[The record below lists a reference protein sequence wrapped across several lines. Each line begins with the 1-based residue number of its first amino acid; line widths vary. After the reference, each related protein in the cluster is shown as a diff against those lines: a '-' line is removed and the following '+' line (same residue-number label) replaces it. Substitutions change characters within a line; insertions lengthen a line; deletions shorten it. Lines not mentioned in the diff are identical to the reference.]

1 MLKRFKKSNWVLLF
15 QFFFI
20 YLQCEKQ
27 TRLIS
32 ITFYKY
38 REGIKF
44 IYYD

>member
-1 MLKRFKKSNWVLLF
+1 MLKRFKNSNWVLLS
-15 QFFFI
+15 QFFFVS
-20 YLQCEKQ
+20 LQCNEKQ

-44 IYYD
+44 I